1 MSNSVTQGL
10 VGKVVKKIEGGVVKE
25 EIVST
30 LPTIKELRETLSFR
44 GSEDQSFRWRGQV
57 LAYGKYDSKEKQYVL
72 DHPLNVLKD
81 FKTWDVNFPTWLDAY
96 NYLDKEK
103 EEILAEI
110 LTLVEFEEEDE

>member
-1 MSNSVTQGL
+1 MSNPTYGL
-10 VGKVVKKIEGGVVKE
+10 GITTSKKIAGGRVVE
-25 EIVST
+25 EVAVQ
-30 LPTIKELRETLSFR
+30 LPTIKELRETLSYR

-57 LAYGKYDSKEKQYVL
+57 LAYGNWDPKEKQYVL
-72 DHPLNVLKD
+72 DHPLNVIKD
-81 FKTWDVNFPTWLDAY
+81 LKTWDVNFPTWLEAY